1 MKYAVTD
8 IGANTV
14 KISIYSVENGAAKHI
29 VSQSTPVGLAGY
41 VTDGVLSDTGISEL
55 AAVVSDYE
63 KLAETVSADGAFYIA
78 TASLR
83 NISNGEYAVSEV
95 FRRTGIRISV
105 ISGEREAELG
115 FTGFLSAA
123 HGAFKW
129 FPDDGIFADMGGGS
143 TELVSVVGG
152 SDAFRISLPFGALK
166 LYNRFVSGVIPTAS
180 EVDGISRFVRAE
192 LRKNLSAGIFAGNT
206 VYLTGGTAKAAGKA
220 VSWLTGKPRGN
231 MAQFTP
237 ADFSSVLDRCMNES
251 GCLHFLASK
260 IPDRIHMLI
269 PGLCVF
275 SELFRYA
282 GTERVFT
289 VYSGIRD
296 GFIYDMIRKGT
307 IC

>member
-1 MKYAVTD
+1 MRYAVTD

-14 KISIYSVENGAAKHI
+14 KISIYNVCDGTATHI
-29 VSQSTPVGLAGY
+29 LSQSAPVGLAGY
-41 VTDGVLSDTGISEL
+41 VTGGILSDAGISEL
-55 AAVVSDYE
+55 VSVISDYAR
-63 KLAETVSADGAFYIA
+63 LAQTVSADGAFYIA

-95 FRRTGIRISV
+95 LRRTGIMIDV

-123 HGAFKW
+123 RCAFKW
-129 FPDDGIFADMGGGS
+129 FPDDGIFVDMGGGS

-152 SDAFRISLPFGALK
+152 SDAFGTSLPFGALS
-166 LYNRFVSGVIPTAS
+166 LYNRFVSRIVPNSS
-180 EVDGISRFVRAE
+180 EFSMVSEYIKQMFSNDLDGIVSNGR
-192 LRKNLSAGIFAGNT
+192 T

-220 VSWLTGKPRGN
+220 ISALIGKLRGN
-231 MAQFTP
+231 MAMFSP
-237 ADFSSVLDRCMNES
+237 DDFESVLDRCMNSDEA
-251 GCLHFLASK
+251 LHFLASK
-260 IPDRIHMLI
+260 LPDRIHMLV

-275 SELFRYA
+275 SEFFKLA
-282 GTERVFT
+282 KTERVFT

-307 IC
+307 VC

>member
-1 MKYAVTD
+1 MPSCA
-8 IGANTV
+8 
-14 KISIYSVENGAAKHI
+14 KI
-29 VSQSTPVGLAGY
+29 
-41 VTDGVLSDTGISEL
+41 
-55 AAVVSDYE
+55 
-63 KLAETVSADGAFYIA
+63 
-78 TASLR
+78 
-83 NISNGEYAVSEV
+83 
-95 FRRTGIRISV
+95 
-105 ISGEREAELG
+105 
-115 FTGFLSAA
+115 FLPE
-123 HGAFKW
+123 F
-129 FPDDGIFADMGGGS
+129 
-143 TELVSVVGG
+143 
-152 SDAFRISLPFGALK
+152 
-166 LYNRFVSGVIPTAS
+166 
-180 EVDGISRFVRAE
+180 
-192 LRKNLSAGIFAGNT
+192 FAGNT

>member
-14 KISIYSVENGAAKHI
+14 KISIYSVIGGEAKHI
-29 VSQSTPVGLAGY
+29 ISQSTPVGLAGY
-41 VTDGVLSDTGISEL
+41 VTNGVLSDAGISEL
-55 AAVVSDYE
+55 ASVVSDYAR
-63 KLAETVSADGAFYIA
+63 LADTVSADGAFYIA

-95 FRRTGIRISV
+95 FRRTGIRIDV

-115 FTGFLSAA
+115 FTGFLAA
-123 HGAFKW
+123 SRGAFKW

-143 TELVSVVGG
+143 TEFVSVIGG
-152 SDAFRISLPFGALK
+152 SDSFRISLPFGALR
-166 LYNRFVSGVIPTAS
+166 LYNQFVSGVIPTAD
-180 EVDGISRFVRAE
+180 EAQQISCFVRNE
-192 LRKNLSAGIFAGNT
+192 LSKNLPSGKFTGNA

-231 MAQFTP
+231 MAVFVP
-237 ADFSSVLDRCMNES
+237 GDFVSVLDRCMNES
-251 GCLHFLASK
+251 ECLHFLASK

-275 SELFRYA
+275 SELFRFA

-307 IC
+307 VC